1 MSAIVAKVMNSTVG
15 TSTVKALDT
24 ILKESDAANV
34 EKLNT
39 YMTTI
44 ANNAADRLYNK
55 LKSDVRLVGSDEVL
69 LRYTGG
75 WNLTGNDRYLK
86 TAKGVSFSHAGTVVA
101 KTVQYSVRNNTL
113 NVYNSSDFQSAN
125 LIASGQNRIVSGGG
139 DVEICVSFNVVP
151 GTVYYF
157 EIYCYDKGMEESLD
171 LCATPYPFAA
181 TATIS

>member
-15 TSTVKALDT
+15 TSAVKALDT

-69 LRYTGG
+69 FKYNGT
-75 WNLTGNDRYLK
+75 WSLTSNDRYL
-86 TAKGVSFSHAGTVVA
+86 TTTQGVSFSHSGTVIA
-101 KTVQYSVRNNTL
+101 KTVQ
-113 NVYNSSDFQSAN
+113 NSDRENQFTVFTKGADGSTTELAVETNDQTDEW
-125 LIASGQNRIVSGGG
+125 GY
-139 DVEICVSFNVVP
+139 VEISASFNVVP
-151 GTVYYF
+151 GQLYYF
-157 EIYCYDKGMEESLD
+157 KIYTYETNGIKSLD
-171 LCATPYPFAA
+171 LCATPYPFGA